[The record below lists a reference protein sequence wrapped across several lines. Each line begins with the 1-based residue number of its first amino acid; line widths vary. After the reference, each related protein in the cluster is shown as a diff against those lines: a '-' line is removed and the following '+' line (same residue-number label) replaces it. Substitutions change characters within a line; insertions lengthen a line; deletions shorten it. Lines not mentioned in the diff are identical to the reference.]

1 MGTEC
6 TSCSFA
12 STGFS
17 FSWQLNN
24 DLFSAE
30 AVSPLGAD
38 SPYDCVSEFSQIAD
52 GAWYLPTTGNS
63 AMNVTANVSTFAEC
77 VALCV
82 EPDCQYVTY
91 DYLAKTCY
99 VRMAIEPY
107 LAG

>member
-6 TSCSFA
+6 RSCSFA

-24 DLFSAE
+24 DLFSAD
-30 AVSPLGAD
+30 AVAPLGAD

-63 AMNVTANVSTFAEC
+63 AMNVTANVSTFAAC

-91 DYLAKTCY
+91 DYLAATCY

-107 LAG
+107 LSG